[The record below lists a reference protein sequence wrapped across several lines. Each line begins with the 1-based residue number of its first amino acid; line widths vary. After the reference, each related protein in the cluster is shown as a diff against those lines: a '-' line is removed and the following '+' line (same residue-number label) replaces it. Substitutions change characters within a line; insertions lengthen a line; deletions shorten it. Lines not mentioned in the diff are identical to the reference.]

1 MKKIL
6 FFFTLIQ
13 LIVISGC
20 SSFIA
25 DEDVEKL
32 KVYESDNGT
41 YQEYVLLEEIVRNG
55 MVLAKGEIVRILI
68 VTDDEWIK
76 VYAYRASEG
85 LLKSVR
91 FLVLHMFDDDFP
103 DSKFDREKFDL
114 ELGKIIAKAG
124 SSDNKKRAETK
135 KKRSKSR

>member
-1 MKKIL
+1 LKKIL